1 MGNRQRQRLLP
12 RKLIICMAFVDPI
25 NKSLCLE
32 QVCEVNFQKL
42 LRLIPDLFT
51 IQAQAIGMAKQ
62 KMALQLQVLER
73 SPFTL
78 TIELNHR
85 FDQNLDELML
95 PAVKIRIYQDTKS
108 VEVLRD
114 YQRKSMTKTFA
125 DPSQSVAIMNYK
137 WRLNYFLTKWLD
149 HCLAANYQFQA
160 EQLAAV

>member
-1 MGNRQRQRLLP
+1 
-12 RKLIICMAFVDPI
+12 MAFVDPI

-32 QVCEVNFQKL
+32 QVCEANFQKL

-51 IQAQAIGMAKQ
+51 IQADAIGTAKQ
-62 KMALQLQVLER
+62 KMSLQLQILER

-85 FDQNLDELML
+85 FDQHLEELLL
-95 PAVKIRIYQDTKS
+95 PAVKIRVYQDVKS

-114 YQRKSMTKTFA
+114 FERKDVAKIFTDA
-125 DPSQSVAIMNYK
+125 SQSIAIMNYK

-149 HCLAANYQFQA
+149 HCLAANYQFQT
-160 EQLAAV
+160 ELLITV